1 MAEPYKVI
9 GSVKSRTLR
18 VLWMLEEIGAEYE
31 HVPSAPRSEEVTRFN
46 PAGKVPVLIAEGV
59 PITDSVAIMTFL
71 GDRHGKLTHA
81 AGTIHRARQ
90 DSLTQAI
97 VDEFDAALWTAARH
111 SFVLPED
118 KRVPAVKDSLRWE
131 FERSQEQFVPRMAE
145 DGPFLMGEE
154 MTIPDILLAHCM
166 GWAVAA
172 KFPVTE
178 PFKEHARRM
187 RDRPAFA
194 RASAA

>member
-1 MAEPYKVI
+1 MAATYQVI

-18 VLWMLEEIGAEYE
+18 VLWMLEEIGVSYE
-31 HVPSAPRSEEVTRFN
+31 HVAAAPRSDEVTRFN
-46 PAGKVPVLIAEGV
+46 PAGKVPVLVAEGV
-59 PITDSVAIMTFL
+59 PISDSVAIMTFL
-71 GDRHGKLTHA
+71 GDRHRRLTHK
-81 AGTIHRARQ
+81 AGTIDRARQ

-118 KRVPAVKDSLRWE
+118 KRLPEIKDSLRWE
-131 FERSQEQFVPRMAE
+131 FERSQERFVPRMAE

-178 PFKEHARRM
+178 PFREHARRM
-187 RDRPAFA
+187 RDRPAFE